1 MSFSWN
7 IVRWLFV
14 RADEPPKL
22 SRINEVA
29 MSSEDQREKV
39 IKLLL
44 TAQALA
50 VDLGDA
56 ALVEKIKNAVA
67 QARQGFVRQA

>member
-1 MSFSWN
+1 MNFSWK
-7 IVRWLFV
+7 ILRWFFV
-14 RADEPPKL
+14 RTEPPKP
-22 SRINEVA
+22 RVIEVA

-50 VDLGDA
+50 VDLADA
-56 ALVEKIKNAVA
+56 ALVEKIKRAVA
-67 QARQGFVRQA
+67 QAREGFVRQA

>member
-1 MSFSWN
+1 MAFCAGREARK
-7 IVRWLFV
+7 VPRT
-14 RADEPPKL
+14 
-22 SRINEVA
+22 NEVT

-50 VDLGDA
+50 VDLADA

-67 QARQGFVRQA
+67 QAREGFVRSA